1 MSIENVTGFSQEV
14 TYPSP
19 IVSAGA
25 PPVSVTCTPSSGGI
39 FNLGD
44 TSVTCTANDS
54 LGRQA
59 TCGFT
64 VSLRHKP
71 LSISRILAFGDSI
84 TEGENG
90 RPVNGVAFVDL
101 PNSYPTILQQL
112 FVERIPSQQISVVNA
127 GRGGER
133 ITESED
139 RLKSRVA
146 AVQPQVLL
154 LEQGTNDLI
163 GRVPASEIAAAVRD
177 TIQTARERGVT
188 YIFVG
193 TIPPQARENCNGSVP
208 CRADTVPQ
216 AALNDVNQRI
226 RSIAPAN
233 GAHLVEIHDQLLP
246 NRLMHVDIDGL
257 HLRPEG
263 NRAIAEAFWKRIVEV
278 IPSPQLMGLPAGA
291 VR

>member
-1 MSIENVTGFSQEV
+1 M
-14 TYPSP
+14 
-19 IVSAGA
+19 A
-25 PPVSVTCTPSSGGI
+25 
-39 FNLGD
+39 
-44 TSVTCTANDS
+44 CTATDS
-54 LGRQA
+54 QGRQA
-59 TCGFT
+59 TCGLT

-90 RPVNGVAFVDL
+90 RPVNGVAFVDT
-101 PNSYPTILQQL
+101 PNAYPTILQQL
-112 FVERIPSQQISVVNA
+112 FAERIPSQQISVINA

-154 LEQGTNDLI
+154 LEQAMNDVI
-163 GRVPASEIAAAVRD
+163 ARVPASEIAAAVRD
-177 TIQTARERGVT
+177 SILTARERGAT
-188 YIFVG
+188 YVFVG
-193 TIPPQARENCNGSVP
+193 TLPPQARENCNGSVP

-226 RSIAPAN
+226 RSIVPAN
-233 GAHLVEIHDQLLP
+233 GAHLVEVHDQLLP
-246 NRLMHVDIDGL
+246 NRLTYVDIDGL

-263 NRAIAEAFWKRIVEV
+263 NRVIAEAFWKRIVEV
-278 IPSPQLMGLPAGA
+278 IPSPQLMGLAASTP
-291 VR
+291 R